1 MKKLGIIEEEDEATQ
16 ETAEQYMC
24 LFDNPMPPHH
34 VEAMAELLQLDLA
47 EPMDPLPAE
56 PTMALVASPA

>member
-24 LFDNPMPPHH
+24 LFDNP
-34 VEAMAELLQLDLA
+34 
-47 EPMDPLPAE
+47 LPAE